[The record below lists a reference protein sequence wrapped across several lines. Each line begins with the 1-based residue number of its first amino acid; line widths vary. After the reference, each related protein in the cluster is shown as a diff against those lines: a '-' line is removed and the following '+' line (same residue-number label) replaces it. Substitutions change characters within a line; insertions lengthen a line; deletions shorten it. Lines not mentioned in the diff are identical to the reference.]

1 MSRRGRATATAG
13 ATASRSRSSR
23 RGATLY
29 SRRGFLAPTSPA
41 ATSPADA
48 INRALRSPL
57 TLNDIPL
64 RIATWTYKEPG
75 GSRVRLLITAE
86 VERSEDQTLDYT
98 AGLIVVDR
106 NNKAIASNVEKRTL
120 ARSAIDPARAVF
132 AGSVTIEPGT
142 YLLRMAFAD
151 SEGRIGS
158 IDRKIDAWQMNSTGV
173 SVGDLL
179 VAQAPSDNVTPIQPS
194 IEPQV
199 ANGRLAAVMEIYAPN
214 LQSIQG
220 LQGTLEVVPSEN
232 ARPLTSAPMEVTA
245 GKSPEVGVLMSTLN
259 TAALPPGRYFAK
271 ATVTQAGKPQGHI
284 IRPFRVLPAASGGET
299 TMMAPSALPT
309 ELLGSMLSTLPG
321 VDRKELLEP
330 AVLNAVLGAAEK
342 ARPAAKAALASA
354 RGGKLGPA
362 ALDALAAGDQVVA
375 AFLRGVDLFAQGQN
389 EKAMQQLQLAM
400 QGAPNFAPARLY
412 LGAALA
418 QSNRYREAASLLQSV
433 TPDVAG
439 PAPIARMT
447 GLSWLRAG
455 DANLAIA
462 AFEKHPPAAG
472 DTASTRTLALAYVVG
487 ESSGGRVAAPGD
499 VSGNEP
505 ERPGSAPRRDLCELR
520 DARAVAARGHAR
532 RRPHASAGVG
542 QDLRVPQGDASGA
555 CRRLDVVLARCKMNR
570 TLHSFRRP
578 AALVLVFAAAALA
591 SPGAQ
596 ERRLITETD
605 LLKFVWIA
613 DPQISPDGVTVA
625 FVRVTANEQKD
636 DYETSVWVVPTH
648 GGEPAR
654 PLTSGTRDTSPRWAP
669 DGRRIVFARSVE
681 REGRPQP
688 PQLHLLSLDGG
699 EARPLTDLARGAP
712 RRSGRR
718 TVERIAFASTTRSDD
733 TAPAATTT
741 ATPPKKSDVR
751 VITSATYR
759 SNGGGWNDPERPSHL
774 WAIDVPAGPEM
785 PKPLQLTDGTF
796 SEGGHV
802 WSTDGSRI
810 FFVSTRVEEPYFR
823 AQDSDLFAVPSRG
836 GAVATIASIDGS
848 IGNPSVSPDGRSIA
862 FIGTLSGTPERS
874 YSQSDLFVADLSG
887 GSRLDQ
893 KPDRGVRLRHRRRH
907 WRRSGGAA
915 RRRIAQPELGQRR
928 PIDRRRGRRTGR
940 RESGARGCRRRQA
953 GAGVQ
958 RDARHSVV
966 HDGEQRP
973 ARRGAGVDA
982 NHHRRPLRRRCQD
995 RIARTGT
1002 ADHARQ
1008 RRSLQA
1014 AASER
1019 ARRGVVDEFR
1029 R

>member
-1 MSRRGRATATAG
+1 LLVVLLTSPALLGQTPTPQSQQPIFRTGIEILTVDATVVDRDGRQITDLKATEFEVEVDGDPRPIVSAEYVKLVDDTPIPIGAKRAEPPKPNPEDAFYSTNARTLTPGRTIVILVDQGNIRVGQGRQMMRSAVKFVDGLSPADRVAMLAIPQGALVDFTTNHERVREALLATVGLASPFKGRYHISLSEAIATVEHSDATLRNQLFLRECGGALMSAVDVARCEIEVEQEASEIVNHQRVQTQASLRGMREVLKSLGSIDGPKSVILISEGLVLEGLSSDVDDIAAIAADVRASLDVMLLDVPAVDVADSQRPTTPREDRDRQVEGLESLAGLSRGALHRVIVTGDNAFQRVMRSIAGHYLIGVEARPRDRDGRRHRIQVKVL
-13 ATASRSRSSR
+13 R

-120 ARSAIDPARAVF
+120 ARSAVDPARAVF

-321 VDRKELLEP
+321 IDRKELLEP
-330 AVLNAVLGAAEK
+330 TVLNAVLGAAEK

-455 DANLAIA
+455 DATLAIA

-472 DTASTRTLALAYVVG
+472 DTASTRTLALAFVV
-487 ESSGGRVAAPGD
+487 A
-499 VSGNEP
+499 N
-505 ERPGSAPRRDLCELR
+505 
-520 DARAVAARGHAR
+520 
-532 RRPHASAGVG
+532 
-542 QDLRVPQGDASGA
+542 
-555 CRRLDVVLARCKMNR
+555 
-570 TLHSFRRP
+570 RP
-578 AALVLVFAAAALA
+578 ADALPLLAKFLETNPSDQEALLAAIYASYATHAPSPRAATLATDRTRAQAWAKTYASRKGTHQALVDAWMSYLQ
-591 SPGAQ
+591 GA
-596 ERRLITETD
+596 
-605 LLKFVWIA
+605 K
-613 DPQISPDGVTVA
+613 
-625 FVRVTANEQKD
+625 
-636 DYETSVWVVPTH
+636 
-648 GGEPAR
+648 
-654 PLTSGTRDTSPRWAP
+654 
-669 DGRRIVFARSVE
+669 
-681 REGRPQP
+681 
-688 PQLHLLSLDGG
+688 
-699 EARPLTDLARGAP
+699 
-712 RRSGRR
+712 
-718 TVERIAFASTTRSDD
+718 
-733 TAPAATTT
+733 
-741 ATPPKKSDVR
+741 
-751 VITSATYR
+751 
-759 SNGGGWNDPERPSHL
+759 
-774 WAIDVPAGPEM
+774 
-785 PKPLQLTDGTF
+785 
-796 SEGGHV
+796 
-802 WSTDGSRI
+802 
-810 FFVSTRVEEPYFR
+810 
-823 AQDSDLFAVPSRG
+823 
-836 GAVATIASIDGS
+836 
-848 IGNPSVSPDGRSIA
+848 
-862 FIGTLSGTPERS
+862 
-874 YSQSDLFVADLSG
+874 
-887 GSRLDQ
+887 
-893 KPDRGVRLRHRRRH
+893 
-907 WRRSGGAA
+907 
-915 RRRIAQPELGQRR
+915 
-928 PIDRRRGRRTGR
+928 
-940 RESGARGCRRRQA
+940 
-953 GAGVQ
+953 
-958 RDARHSVV
+958 
-966 HDGEQRP
+966 
-973 ARRGAGVDA
+973 
-982 NHHRRPLRRRCQD
+982 
-995 RIARTGT
+995 
-1002 ADHARQ
+1002 
-1008 RRSLQA
+1008 
-1014 AASER
+1014 
-1019 ARRGVVDEFR
+1019 
-1029 R
+1029 